1 MVIVG
6 YIYAYC
12 RSTELGSG
20 AFRAFRLWELSRPRD
35 NMHQA
40 RGGRRRACVAA
51 AWSLRRARSSGE
63 REAKRWP
70 DPECTHLGA
79 ILRRSG
85 SSYGHS
91 EKGFAQGH
99 ERFML

>member
-1 MVIVG
+1 M
-6 YIYAYC
+6 A
-12 RSTELGSG
+12 G
-20 AFRAFRLWELSRPRD
+20 AWR
-35 NMHQA
+35 
-40 RGGRRRACVAA
+40 V
-51 AWSLRRARSSGE
+51 RRARSRGE

-91 EKGFAQGH
+91 EKGFVQGH